1 MSTGAPGANRG
12 QGRLRVVPRGLG
24 GCGRDRHSRPGAE
37 NAPGA
42 MPQRSL
48 AEDAAPACAAREKVL
63 SQQRG
68 QARRTVCRERIA
80 KRRNPRSNRRRRG
93 NPDYSV
99 GDIGRSRLLEHS

>member
-1 MSTGAPGANRG
+1 M
-12 QGRLRVVPRGLG
+12 VPRRLG
-24 GCGRDRHSRPGAE
+24 GCARRGGTDSRSGAE

-63 SQQRG
+63 PQQRG

-80 KRRNPRSNRRRRG
+80 KRRNPTGGAAEILITRSEILA
-93 NPDYSV
+93 V
-99 GDIGRSRLLEHS
+99 AA